1 VIVYRLALP
10 AFRKLDGE
18 GARLYGGRWNT
29 VGRPMVY
36 ASASPSLPVLE
47 VMVHLDVEPDFI
59 PDDYRLLAVEVPDD
73 APFDRLEAT
82 PIDATECAAL
92 GDAFLDRGAALGLS
106 VPSIVVPQDRN
117 LLINPRHPDAGGL
130 RIVADE
136 PFRFDRRLFV
146 RSS

>member
-1 VIVYRLALP
+1 VIAYRLALP

-29 VGRPMVY
+29 EGRPMIY

-73 APFDRLEAT
+73 ALLERLDAT
-82 PIDATECAAL
+82 PMDPAECAAL

-106 VPSIVVPQDRN
+106 VPSVVVPQDRN
-117 LLINPRHPDAGGL
+117 LLINPRHPDAGRL

-146 RSS
+146 RSF